1 MTAPIA
7 GAQFRSNWLVD
18 PVTGAYSAYIPSP
31 TGIPADPALTS
42 HGVSQA
48 RELGRHLVDLD
59 PPVEAV
65 YSSPFYRCL
74 QTLGPFMRLRLQKQ
88 QHDRS
93 ASGPAAGDDGV
104 AASIRLEHG
113 IREWFGSAP
122 FSHPQPADTTVLKSL
137 FPAIDEDYVPIV
149 VPSPRGETLAQL
161 QERVALA
168 LRGIVEQ
175 CDAQGV
181 RSALLC
187 THAAVVIVL
196 GRILTGHVPD
206 SIDAEDFCAYTC
218 GLSVFHRGEG
228 GRSEASLPA
237 DSSGRSSQHVLPN
250 CWPTESTSHVI
261 PSVLTKRLA
270 DLTAGLI
277 GGWRC
282 ELDSDCSFLSG
293 GQERGWYVPTPA
305 PCRCS
310 SSRHSAFR
318 MSSSPT
324 PFEALAAR
332 EWYFTSAR
340 GSLANTSTRRFAGD
354 ESFPGPG
361 SLSPG
366 DAESKL

>member
-1 MTAPIA
+1 MPLEKIYVIRH
-7 GAQFRSNWLVD
+7 GFRSNWLVD

-74 QTLGPFMRLRLQKQ
+74 QTLGPFLRLRLQKQ

-237 DSSGRSSQHVLPN
+237 DSS
-250 CWPTESTSHVI
+250 
-261 PSVLTKRLA
+261 

-293 GQERGWYVPTPA
+293 GQERGW
-305 PCRCS
+305 
-310 SSRHSAFR
+310 
-318 MSSSPT
+318 
-324 PFEALAAR
+324 
-332 EWYFTSAR
+332 
-340 GSLANTSTRRFAGD
+340 RFAGD
-354 ESFPGPG
+354 ESFPGSG